1 MGDFRIPQTG
11 TLTHCST
18 GKIIPDSESI
28 KRSVCLFP
36 FKKSIQLVFF
46 YLIRFLRGRG
56 QIFVGLKVKPILE
69 QKDANMEL
77 FSILKS
83 PDAQWG
89 WWILHENHPKRSNFV
104 GKQSSFIEYL
114 GKETLQ
120 SPEMLGLFG
129 GRFFYKNGPFF

>member
-1 MGDFRIPQTG
+1 
-11 TLTHCST
+11 
-18 GKIIPDSESI
+18 
-28 KRSVCLFP
+28 
-36 FKKSIQLVFF
+36 
-46 YLIRFLRGRG
+46 
-56 QIFVGLKVKPILE
+56 
-69 QKDANMEL
+69 MEL

-89 WWILHENHPKRSNFV
+89 WWILRENHPKRSNFV